1 MSTTQLLVRKGTQE
15 HCTCAIAV
23 SDTERVAT
31 FAMSHLSVSNSE
43 AILCEITIASCVVKQ
58 YVQNMLTIMIYFHC
72 KIYFMFFIFMVYANH
87 ENIFTTKM
95 SRDTLYSELVYLLP
109 NPQVTWE

>member
-1 MSTTQLLVRKGTQE
+1 MLY
-15 HCTCAIAV
+15 TCAMAV
-23 SDTERVAT
+23 SDTESCHT

-43 AILCEITIASCVVKQ
+43 AILREITIASCVVKQ

-72 KIYFMFFIFMVYANH
+72 KIYFMFFIFMVYTNH

-95 SRDTLYSELVYLLP
+95 SRDTLYSQLVYLLP
-109 NPQVTWE
+109 NPQVTWD